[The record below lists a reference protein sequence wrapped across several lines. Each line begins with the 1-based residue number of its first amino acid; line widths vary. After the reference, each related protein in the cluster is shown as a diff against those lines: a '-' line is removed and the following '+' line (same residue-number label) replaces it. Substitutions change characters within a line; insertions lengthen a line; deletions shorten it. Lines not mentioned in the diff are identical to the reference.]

1 MRTGRSDRIVVAI
14 LCGGR
19 SSEHEI
25 SCISAGGILA
35 AINREVYEPILIGI
49 TRTSGRWVL
58 IPADFPLS
66 IVNGV
71 LPTVPEDAP
80 IVNTDIHGF
89 SVNGKALH
97 IDVIFPMLHGPYGE
111 DGTIQGFCEMA
122 NIPYAGSG
130 VLASAVAMD
139 KSFAKPIFA
148 AHGMKVAEGLVIT
161 SEQWAS
167 NQAACETLLSGFAY
181 PLFVKPARGGSSR
194 GTTKVKTPAGLAAA
208 IEEAHR
214 FDRKALVE
222 EGVAGK
228 EVECAVLEINGK
240 VSTSNPGEIIIDKR
254 FDFYDFESKYIDD
267 GTSVQV
273 PANIPADARLEIQR
287 LAALAFVCLGC
298 AGLAR
303 VDFFYREDGQILI
316 NELNTMPGFTP
327 TSVFP
332 TLWAEKGVTYTNI
345 IDELIRGALTRKN
358 GVLGN

>member
-1 MRTGRSDRIVVAI
+1 MSRDKIVVAI
-14 LCGGR
+14 LFGGR

-35 AINREVYEPILIGI
+35 AINRDIYQPILIGI
-49 TRTSGRWVL
+49 TRTAGRWVR
-58 IPADFPLS
+58 IPEDYPLS
-66 IVNGV
+66 IIDGV
-71 LPTVPEDAP
+71 LPTVPEDGE

-89 SVNGKALH
+89 SVNGKALQV
-97 IDVIFPMLHGPYGE
+97 DVIFPMLHGPYGE
-111 DGTIQGFCEMA
+111 DGTIQGFCEVA

-148 AHGMKVAEGLVIT
+148 AHGMKIAEGVVIT
-161 SEQWAS
+161 SERWAS
-167 NQAACETLLSGFAY
+167 NQSACESLLNGFRY

-194 GTTKVKTPAGLAAA
+194 GTTKVKSARDLASA

-222 EGVAGK
+222 GGIAGK
-228 EVECAVLEINGK
+228 EVECAVLEIDGEAR
-240 VSTSNPGEIIIDKR
+240 TSNPGEIIIDKR
-254 FDFYDFESKYIDD
+254 FDFYDFESKYLDD
-267 GTSVQV
+267 GTTVQV
-273 PANIPADARLEIQR
+273 PANIPPGAIKEIQR
-287 LAALAFVCLGC
+287 QAALAFTSLGC

-303 VDFFYREDGQILI
+303 VDFFYQDDGQIII

-332 TLWAEKGVTYTNI
+332 TLWAEKGVSYPQI
-345 IDELIRGALTRKN
+345 IDELIKGALTRKN

>member
-1 MRTGRSDRIVVAI
+1 MNRDKINVAI

-25 SCISAGGILA
+25 SCLSAGGILA
-35 AINREVYEPILIGI
+35 AINRELYEPILIGI

-58 IPADFPLS
+58 IPSDFPLS

-71 LPTVPEDAP
+71 LPTVPEDGE

-89 SVNGKALH
+89 VVNGKALH

-122 NIPYAGSG
+122 NIAYVGSG
-130 VLASAVAMD
+130 VLASALAMD
-139 KSFAKPIFA
+139 KSFAKLIFVA
-148 AHGMKVAEGLVIT
+148 QGMKVAQGIVIT
-161 SEQWAS
+161 SQAWES
-167 NQAACETLLSGFAY
+167 NPSACESLLSSFSF

-194 GTTKVKTPAGLAAA
+194 GTTKVMTVGALAAA

-228 EVECAVLEINGK
+228 EMECAVLEINGK
-240 VSTSNPGEIIIDKR
+240 VSTSNPGEIIIDKK
-254 FDFYDFESKYIDD
+254 FDFYDFESKYLDD
-267 GTSVQV
+267 GTRVQV
-273 PANIPADARLEIQR
+273 PANIPVEASKEIQR
-287 LAALAFVCLGC
+287 LATLAFISLGC

-303 VDFFYREDGQILI
+303 VDFFYREDGQIVI

-332 TLWAEKGVTYTNI
+332 TLWAEKGVTYPNI
-345 IDELIRGALTRKN
+345 IDELIKGALTRKN

>member
-1 MRTGRSDRIVVAI
+1 MSKDKITVAI

-35 AINREVYEPILIGI
+35 AINRDLYEPILIGI
-49 TRTSGRWVL
+49 TRTAGRWVL
-58 IPADFPLS
+58 IPNDYPLS
-66 IVNGV
+66 IIDGV

-80 IVNTDIHGF
+80 VVNTDIHGF
-89 SVNGKALH
+89 SVGGKALH
-97 IDVIFPMLHGPYGE
+97 IDVVFPMLHGPYGE
-111 DGTIQGFCEMA
+111 DGTIQGFCEIA

-148 AHGMKVAEGLVIT
+148 AHGMKVAEGMVIT

-167 NQAACETLLSGFAY
+167 NRVACESLLSSFSY

-194 GTTKVKTPAGLAAA
+194 GTTKVKSPSALAGA

-214 FDRKALVE
+214 FDRKALIE
-222 EGVAGK
+222 EEVAGK
-228 EVECAVLEINGK
+228 EVECAVLEIGGQ
-240 VSTSNPGEIIIDKR
+240 VRTSNPGEIIIDER
-254 FDFYDFESKYIDD
+254 FDFYDFESKYLDD

-273 PANIPADARLEIQR
+273 PANIPDEAQKEIQR
-287 LAALAFVCLGC
+287 LAALAFTSLGC
-298 AGLAR
+298 SGLAR
-303 VDFFYREDGQILI
+303 VDFFYREDGQIII

-332 TLWAEKGVTYTNI
+332 TLWAEKGITYTNI
-345 IDELIRGALTRKN
+345 IDELIKSALMRKN

>member
-1 MRTGRSDRIVVAI
+1 MSQDKIVVAI

-35 AINREVYEPILIGI
+35 AIDRDVYEPVLIGI
-49 TRTSGRWVL
+49 TRTAGRWVL
-58 IPADFPLS
+58 IPKDFPLS
-66 IVNGV
+66 IVDGV
-71 LPTVPEDAP
+71 LPTVPEDGEV
-80 IVNTDIHGF
+80 VNTDLHGF
-89 SVNGKALH
+89 SINGKALH
-97 IDVIFPMLHGPYGE
+97 VDVIFPMLHGPYGE
-111 DGTIQGFCEMA
+111 DGTIQGFCEIA

-148 AHGMKVAEGLVIT
+148 AHGMKVAEGMVIT

-167 NQAACETLLSGFAY
+167 NRAACQSLLASFSY

-194 GTTKVKTPAGLAAA
+194 GTTMVKDSSSLAGA

-222 EGVAGK
+222 EGVPGK
-228 EVECAVLEINGK
+228 EVECAVLEIDGQ
-240 VSTSNPGEIIIDKR
+240 VRTSNPGEILIDKR
-254 FDFYDFESKYIDD
+254 FDFYDFESKYLDD
-267 GTSVQV
+267 GTSVAV
-273 PANIPADARLEIQR
+273 PADIPLEARQEIQR
-287 LAALAFVCLGC
+287 LAALAFTSLGC
-298 AGLAR
+298 SGLAR
-303 VDFFYREDGQILI
+303 VDFFYRPDGQIVI

-332 TLWAEKGVTYTNI
+332 TLWAQKGVTYTNI

>member
-1 MRTGRSDRIVVAI
+1 MNRDRIVVAI

-25 SCISAGGILA
+25 SCVSAGGILA
-35 AINREVYEPILIGI
+35 AINRDIYEPILIGI
-49 TRTSGRWVL
+49 TRTAGRWVL
-58 IPADFPLS
+58 IPTDYPLS

-80 IVNTDIHGF
+80 VVNTDIHGF

-111 DGTIQGFCEMA
+111 DGTIQGFCEIA

-130 VLASAVAMD
+130 VLSSAVAMD

-148 AHGMKVAEGLVIT
+148 AHGMKVAEGMVIT
-161 SEQWAS
+161 TEQWAS
-167 NQAACETLLSGFAY
+167 NRPACESLLGSFTY

-194 GTTKVKTPAGLAAA
+194 GTTKVKTSASLAQA

-222 EGVAGK
+222 EGVDGK
-228 EVECAVLEINGK
+228 EVECAVLEINGQ
-240 VSTSNPGEIIIDKR
+240 VRTSNPGEIIIDKR
-254 FDFYDFESKYIDD
+254 FDFYDFESKYLDD
-267 GTSVQV
+267 GTSVAV
-273 PANIPADARLEIQR
+273 PANIPDVARDEIQR
-287 LAALAFVCLGC
+287 LAALAFTSLGC
-298 AGLAR
+298 SGLAR
-303 VDFFYREDGQILI
+303 VDFFYREDGQIII

-345 IDELIRGALTRKN
+345 IDELIKGALTRKN